1 MKFIRRNQVQKITVL
16 SRSSIYAMVAD
27 GTFPKQIK
35 IGRRA
40 VAWLETEIDVWML
53 SRVNS
58 GQGVT
63 KDKSYGY
70 RYSGLLS
77 KQ

>member
-1 MKFIRRNQVQKITVL
+1 MKFIRRDKVQHITGL

-40 VAWLETEIDVWML
+40 VAWVEADIDDWML
-53 SRVNS
+53 SRVKS
-58 GQGVT
+58 G
-63 KDKSYGY
+63 
-70 RYSGLLS
+70 
-77 KQ
+77 

>member
-1 MKFIRRNQVQKITVL
+1 MKFIRRDKVQRITGL

-40 VAWLETEIDVWML
+40 VAWVEADIDDWML
-53 SRVNS
+53 SRVKS
-58 GQGVT
+58 G
-63 KDKSYGY
+63 
-70 RYSGLLS
+70 
-77 KQ
+77 

>member
-1 MKFIRRNQVQKITVL
+1 LKFIRRDKVQHITGL

-40 VAWLETEIDVWML
+40 VAWVEADIDDWML
-53 SRVNS
+53 SRVKS
-58 GQGVT
+58 G
-63 KDKSYGY
+63 
-70 RYSGLLS
+70 
-77 KQ
+77 